1 MSCLKLCDTSEII
14 KDIKKLV
21 KEYKYKI
28 NDCDTLIEEYT
39 IKGKGISLN
48 GGDSSLYY
56 SNMKQQETKRQ
67 TLFQALKDFESLL
80 ILHEDNLLSNIK
92 DY

>member
-1 MSCLKLCDTSEII
+1 MSCLKLCDSSEII

-48 GGDSSLYY
+48 GGSSLYY
-56 SNMKQQETKRQ
+56 SNMKQHETKRQ